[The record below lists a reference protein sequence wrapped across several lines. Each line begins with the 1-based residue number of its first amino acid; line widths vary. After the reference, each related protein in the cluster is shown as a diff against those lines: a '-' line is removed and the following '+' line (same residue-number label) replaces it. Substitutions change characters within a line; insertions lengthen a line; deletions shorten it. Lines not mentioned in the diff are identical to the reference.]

1 MICVAKYIEAPFF
14 GVFLESERGFLTRT
28 SSNHLVAVLG
38 SLLIAAPVSAQLPDP
53 QQIQQLLQQQ
63 PGLADVARQRIAQSG
78 LSADQIRARL
88 RAAGY
93 PASLLDSYL
102 GGVTPAGGATSAA
115 GFPAQLAALQA
126 LGCDST

>member
-1 MICVAKYIEAPFF
+1 MAPFF
-14 GVFLESERGFLTRT
+14 GVFLESESAFLTRT

-63 PGLADVARQRIAQSG
+63 PGLGDLARQRIAQSG
-78 LSADQIRARL
+78 LTADQIRARL

-93 PASLLDSYL
+93 PESLLDSYL
-102 GGVTPAGGATSAA
+102 GAGTSGGTRSA
-115 GFPAQLAALQA
+115 
-126 LGCDST
+126 S